1 MKKVVYF
8 FVAGLLLAIISCGKM
23 ADNDASLNT
32 LDDSLS
38 YSAGVYM
45 AQELPNIIYEEL
57 GVDSADIEDFL
68 RGVYDAFPKS
78 DNSKALAYSRGLG
91 VGATA
96 IDMLSQ
102 ANKTIYRTDTL
113 RTLCP
118 ELFIKGV
125 IACVKGHGLMDN
137 SEAIDCVNSSRYRDE
152 SEKFMQ
158 MNSTREGVVSLP
170 NGLQYKILRQ
180 GNVAIATIDDAVSC
194 IYKGAFTNGRMFDTS
209 HGREVEFFVKD
220 VIPGFSQALQIIPE
234 GTVCKVYIPWQLG
247 YGAQGTSRIPPY
259 SVLVFDLE
267 IVKVIDKTK

>member
-8 FVAGLLLAIISCGKM
+8 FVAGLLLAITSCGKM

-57 GVDSADIEDFL
+57 GVDSADIEEFL

-96 IDMLSQ
+96 IDMLGQ

-113 RTLCP
+113 RTLTP

-137 SEAIDCVNSSRYRDE
+137 SEAIDYVNSSRYRGD

-158 MNSTREGVVSLP
+158 MNSTRDGVVSLP

-180 GNVAIATIDDAVSC
+180 GNGAIATIDDVVSC
-194 IYKGAFTNGRMFDTS
+194 IYKGTFTNGRMFDTS
-209 HGREVEFFVKD
+209 RGCEVEFSVKD
-220 VIPGFSQALQIIPE
+220 VIPGFSQALQIMPE

-247 YGAQGTSRIPPY
+247 YGAKGTSRIPPY

>member
-8 FVAGLLLAIISCGKM
+8 FVAGLLLAITSCGKM
-23 ADNDASLNT
+23 ADNNASLNT

-45 AQELPNIIYEEL
+45 AQELPNVIYEEL
-57 GVDSADIEDFL
+57 GVDSADIEEFL

-78 DNSKALAYSRGLG
+78 DNSKALAYSHGLG

-96 IDMLSQ
+96 IDMLGQ
-102 ANKTIYRTDTL
+102 ANKTIYGTDTL
-113 RTLCP
+113 RTLIP

-137 SEAIDCVNSSRYRDE
+137 SEAIDYVNSSRYRGD

-158 MNSTREGVVSLP
+158 MNSTRDGVVSLP

-180 GNVAIATIDDAVSC
+180 GNGAIATIDDVVSC
-194 IYKGAFTNGRMFDTS
+194 IYKGTFTNGRMFDTS
-209 HGREVEFFVKD
+209 RGCEVEFSVKD
-220 VIPGFSQALQIIPE
+220 VIPGFSQALQIMPE
-234 GTVCKVYIPWQLG
+234 GTMCKVYIPWQLG
-247 YGAQGTSRIPPY
+247 YGAKGTSRIPPY